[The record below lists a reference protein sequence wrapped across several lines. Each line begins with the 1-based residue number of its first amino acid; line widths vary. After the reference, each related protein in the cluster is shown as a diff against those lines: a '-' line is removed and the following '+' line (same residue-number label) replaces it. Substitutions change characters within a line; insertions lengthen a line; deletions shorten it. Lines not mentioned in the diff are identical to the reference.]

1 MPYFEPYK
9 TGYLLRIKL
18 APGASA
24 YGFRGVFCDAEKQE
38 YLKVSVNAVAEKGK
52 ANKELQKRLSKTL
65 KIPTGAIAL
74 VSGATEHL
82 KKIYLDI
89 PQNIENTKKLEQ
101 LNEEK
106 Q

>member
-24 YGFRGVFCDAEKQE
+24 YGFRGVFCDAENQE

-65 KIPTGAIAL
+65 KIPASTITL
-74 VSGATEHL
+74 ISGATEHL

-89 PQNIENTKKLEQ
+89 PQNTENTHKLEQ